1 MPNNRGLDVLRTSY
15 LTDNVLNIEEPPG
28 LLKGLLADPVT
39 AVFPGTDNVEFGR
52 ERLDREGAPFIPMEA
67 EAVYVGDRSR
77 TMTNMEIP
85 NIAMRKSIRAGD
97 FAHDRSI
104 GDQIYLTAGSSST
117 TSNSLEARVDRYQ
130 RDMVRRIENTLE
142 WWVSNILDSG
152 SVTYSDSAYDA
163 FTYAFGRDAGNS
175 ITASPT
181 WATATASAKLED
193 LQTAKRIVAD
203 REYLSINVGI
213 CGTNAAVNVRG
224 DDNLQVRLDY
234 RNVDENRANSYID
247 INAPYAMQGAVTPIG
262 RLAGIE
268 LWEYSRQVTL
278 LGGSPVDLVDPDA
291 IYLFHQGRENDIR
304 KFFGPVYDLQTA
316 RGRAIN
322 TERFSKSWMRDY
334 PSDMQMIVQ
343 SRPLIAPFRPDF
355 CVKLTVL

>member
-181 WATATASAKLED
+181 WASATASEKLED
-193 LQTAKRIVAD
+193 LQAAKRIVAD
-203 REYLSINVGI
+203 REYLAINVGI
-213 CGTNAAVNVRG
+213 CGTNAAVNLRG
-224 DDNLQVRLDY
+224 DNSLQTRLDY

>member
-1 MPNNRGLDVLRTSY
+1 MPTNRSIDVLRTAY
-15 LTDNVLNIEEPPG
+15 LTQNVLNIEEPPG
-28 LLKGLLADPVT
+28 LFKGLLADPVT
-39 AVFPGTDNVEFGR
+39 AVFPGTDNIEFGR

-77 TMTNMEIP
+77 SMTSMEIP

-104 GDQIYLTAGSSST
+104 GDQIFVSSGSGT
-117 TSNSLEARVDRYQ
+117 TQSNSLEARVDRYQ

-142 WWVSNILDSG
+142 WWMSQILDSG

-163 FTYAFGRDAGNS
+163 FTYTFGRAGGNAFA
-175 ITASPT
+175 ASPT
-181 WATATASAKLED
+181 WASASTVQKLED
-193 LQTAKRIVAD
+193 LQTVKSVVANA
-203 REYLSINVGI
+203 EYLSVNVGI
-213 CGTNAAVNVRG
+213 CGTNAAANIRG
-224 DDNLQVRLDY
+224 DDDLQVRLDR
-234 RNVDENRANSYID
+234 RNVDEQGQNSYID
-247 INAPYAMQGAVTPIG
+247 INSPYTMQGAVTPIG

-268 LWEYSRQVTL
+268 FWEYSRSITL
-278 LGGSPVDLVDPDA
+278 LGGSPVNLVDPDA
-291 IYLFHQGRENDIR
+291 IYLFHVGVENDIR
-304 KFFGPVYDLQTA
+304 VFYGPVYDIQTA

-322 TERFSKSWMRDY
+322 TERFSKSWVKEY
-334 PSDMQMIVQ
+334 PSEMQMIVQ